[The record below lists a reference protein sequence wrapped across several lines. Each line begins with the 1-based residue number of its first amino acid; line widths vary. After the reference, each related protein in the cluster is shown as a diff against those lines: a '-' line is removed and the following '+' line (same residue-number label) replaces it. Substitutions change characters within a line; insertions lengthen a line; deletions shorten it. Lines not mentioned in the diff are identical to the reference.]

1 MSVRTIDFSS
11 SAYAK
16 TKSFKAK
23 ENNATASRI
32 KEKNPP
38 SGVKSSWTPLK
49 QDLNEKVCVEAFIFL
64 MECFSYALQI
74 FEDNYDTCSLL

>member
-23 ENNATASRI
+23 ENNITATRII
-32 KEKNPP
+32 KEKNPPP

-49 QDLNEKVCVEAFIFL
+49 QDLNEKVCV
-64 MECFSYALQI
+64 
-74 FEDNYDTCSLL
+74 

>member
-23 ENNATASRI
+23 ENVTTVSKI
-32 KEKNPP
+32 KDKRSSENPP

-49 QDLNEKVCVEAFIFL
+49 QDLNEKVC
-64 MECFSYALQI
+64 
-74 FEDNYDTCSLL
+74 D

>member
-1 MSVRTIDFSS
+1 MSIRAIDFTS

-23 ENNATASRI
+23 ENLASASKL
-32 KEKNPP
+32 KEKRSSENQL

-49 QDLNEKVCVEAFIFL
+49 QDLNEKVG
-64 MECFSYALQI
+64 
-74 FEDNYDTCSLL
+74 

>member
-23 ENNATASRI
+23 ENNTTASRI
-32 KEKNPP
+32 KEKNPPP

-49 QDLNEKVCVEAFIFL
+49 QDLNEKVCVFFTVNGRKDIITIL
-64 MECFSYALQI
+64 R
-74 FEDNYDTCSLL
+74 DRNNKR

>member
-1 MSVRTIDFSS
+1 MSVRAIDFSS

-23 ENNATASRI
+23 ENSSNATAAKI
-32 KEKNPP
+32 KEKNTP

-49 QDLNEKVCVEAFIFL
+49 QDLNEKVCIEAFVFPTK
-64 MECFSYALQI
+64 CFSLKTC
-74 FEDNYDTCSLL
+74 EDNNDTFSLL